1 MQALMDVDETLSPA
15 AQNRF
20 ASAVTAFQASCLWWR
35 QSDAPVTTRSEAAD
49 IIRHLREQGGRA
61 GWKAAAELTRLR

>member
-1 MQALMDVDETLSPA
+1 MRALMDADEILSSA
-15 AQNRF
+15 AQTRF
-20 ASAVTAFQASCLWWR
+20 ASAVITFQGTCLWWR
-35 QSDAPVTTRSEAAD
+35 QSDAPVTTRAEAAD